1 MPSLRPEITR
11 GQALTVKAILLLP
24 AAATGDAA
32 AAAVT
37 LRWRE
42 VGAAWGAAVPM
53 TARRSGTGGGVYAA
67 GPVLSQ

>member
-32 AAAVT
+32 AAVT

-53 TARRSGTGGGVYAA
+53 TARRSGTGGGVFVA